1 MVRHHRIDLV
11 QGLCNLRFRAPLQRS
26 HLRPGPGIAEE
37 HLPRVFEEF
46 YRVRETRDRDV
57 EGIGLGLSIVRRLG
71 RLTGIEVTLRS
82 RVGRG
87 TAVTLTACRRSPRKP
102 FPAATI
108 PCRPACSPV
117 CGCAWWKMI
126 ANVLRATSALLER
139 WGCTVQAETEAD
151 GWRTDCDILVVDY
164 DLGPTP
170 PASSASSG
178 YGGNAERRYRR
189 W

>member
-1 MVRHHRIDLV
+1 M
-11 QGLCNLRFRAPLQRS
+11 
-26 HLRPGPGIAEE
+26 
-37 HLPRVFEEF
+37 FEEF

-71 RLTGIEVTLRS
+71 QLTGIEVTLRS

-87 TAVTLTACRRSPRKP
+87 TAVTLHGLPAVAAQALPRRDDPLQAGLLTGLR
-102 FPAATI
+102 
-108 PCRPACSPV
+108 V
-117 CGCAWWKMI
+117 CLVEDDR
-126 ANVLRATSALLER
+126 NVLRATSALLER

-164 DLGPTP
+164 DLAPTP